1 MQPPSIHQALTTDY
15 CKNPLVLTHCLGQ
28 KCNDQTLIGVW
39 NGINGGMRK
48 QILLDR
54 GTSWPVEVPALGLQ
68 RICSATQHLTG
79 LRESRHKICWL
90 HCFMFCSFMVPVY
103 IHSKH
108 LRQQPKMTSVYVT
121 EAATAWHLFVS
132 ATVWNLLLAQSG
144 AKRIRRRQTAMPCRW
159 VGLWKMCRL
168 KIKKTHLGI
177 VSTIYLWWFGEWC
190 IIVLPTL
197 YNIGKWWWHT
207 PSRAPRF
214 FWDKPKQTKHTAV
227 K

>member
-15 CKNPLVLTHCLGQ
+15 CKNPLVWTHCLGQ
-28 KCNDQTLIGVW
+28 KCNDQTLIGLW

-103 IHSKH
+103 IQSKR
-108 LRQQPKMTSVYVT
+108 LRQPPKMTSVYVT

-132 ATVWNLLLAQSG
+132 ATVWHLLSAQSG
-144 AKRIRRRQTAMPCRW
+144 AKRRRRQTAMPCRW

-168 KIKKTHLGI
+168 KNKKHSFGNCLYHLLLVTWGMVYYCFAHIEQHWKMMMTHTKSGPPAFFE
-177 VSTIYLWWFGEWC
+177 T
-190 IIVLPTL
+190 
-197 YNIGKWWWHT
+197 N
-207 PSRAPRF
+207 PS
-214 FWDKPKQTKHTAV
+214 KQKHTAV